1 MSLFLSFY
9 FTSSVVWR
17 LRKSTIN
24 QTSVFVAFPGLQED
38 FQLPYYDLVPSDPTI
53 EDMRKVV
60 CEQKLRPNVPNQWQS
75 CEVRR
80 KNLSAASSCKM
91 LTHNQCVCVW
101 NCKSFNP
108 QTELT
113 ERIII
118 FTGWVSVFSPA
129 SLVTECSV
137 VSSVVSYVL
146 LLFWIKAYWKW
157 KPKK

>member
-9 FTSSVVWR
+9 FTSSVVWW

-91 LTHNQCVCVW
+91 LTHNQCVCMKLQKFQPT
-101 NCKSFNP
+101 N
-108 QTELT
+108 
-113 ERIII
+113 
-118 FTGWVSVFSPA
+118 
-129 SLVTECSV
+129 
-137 VSSVVSYVL
+137 
-146 LLFWIKAYWKW
+146 
-157 KPKK
+157 